1 MNTNDHQQTHGLF
14 TSVAIR
20 ALAQGSA
27 MPPWKRRLVYFIV
40 ALSALAVLWIPAT
53 VVTTMSEQ
61 TYTSKWTLILPGSGS
76 GHAVNLDSI
85 GQASATMSSPY
96 SGTSLDPKVNYRA
109 IAESV
114 PVLSRA
120 AESVNL
126 SLAEFGKPRI
136 KLVDQSSLIYF
147 SITAASPELARNKS
161 YALYN
166 ALQQQLEWLRED
178 ESSSREQAARTLLAS
193 FGKKLSD
200 AQNDMLSFQT
210 NSSILSIEQFNELT
224 LTIERL
230 RTRRTDLQAE
240 LKGLEQRTRS
250 LGEIL
255 GLEPVLAADAMAL
268 QQDQLFQR
276 FLKNYAEAAALYT
289 EYDARWGENHPKLI
303 KVLEQ
308 RRKARQA
315 LLKRSRQLLRKSMPV
330 ERLLTLGVNDNRAG
344 LFQELVTLHTRAEGM
359 RSQNATLATQIDELQ
374 QRLESIT
381 TEAASLEDLKRKQQV
396 ATAVFT
402 TALAKLDMGKSDMF
416 SSYPLIQMLAHP
428 SLPRQPDNLKKV
440 LALGGAAGGTLLCLI
455 ALGLLWIRKPYFRK
469 ILMKK

>member
-1 MNTNDHQQTHGLF
+1 M
-14 TSVAIR
+14 S
-20 ALAQGSA
+20 
-27 MPPWKRRLVYFIV
+27 PWKRRLVYLTV
-40 ALSALAVLWIPAT
+40 ALLSLALLWVPAT
-53 VVTTMSEQ
+53 AVITMSKQ

-96 SGTSLDPKVNYRA
+96 SGTSLDPKVNYKA

-120 AESVNL
+120 AESVDM

-147 SITAASPELARNKS
+147 SLTADSPDLARDKS

-166 ALQQQLEWLRED
+166 ALLQQLEWLRED
-178 ESSSREQAARTLLAS
+178 ESSSREQAARTLLDS
-193 FGKKLSD
+193 FSNKLSD
-200 AQNDMLSFQT
+200 AQNNMLSFQT

-230 RTRRTDLQAE
+230 RTKRADLQAE
-240 LKGLEQRTRS
+240 LKGHLQRTRM

-255 GLEPVLAADAMAL
+255 GLEPMLAADAMAL

-276 FLKNYAEAAALYT
+276 FLKNYAEAAALHT
-289 EYDARWGENHPKLI
+289 EYNARWGEKHPKLVS
-303 KVLEQ
+303 VLQQ
-308 RRKARQA
+308 RSKAREA
-315 LLKRSRQLLRKSMPV
+315 LLKRSRQLLRKPMSV
-330 ERLLTLGVNDNRAG
+330 DRLLTLGVNDNRAG

-359 RSQNATLATQIDELQ
+359 RSQNETLATQIDELQ

-381 TEAASLEDLKRKQQV
+381 AEAASLEDLKRKQQV
-396 ATAVFT
+396 ATVVFT

-428 SLPRQPDNLKKV
+428 SLPQQPDNLKKV
-440 LALGGAAGGTLLCLI
+440 LALSGAAGGTLLCLI
-455 ALGLLWIRKPYFRK
+455 ALGLLWIRKPYLRR
-469 ILMKK
+469 ILTKK